1 MATVG
6 EICNREVIVTERD
19 TTVADAAR
27 LMRDHHVGSLIVAEP
42 RDGTLHPVG
51 IITDRDVVVEVVAMD
66 IDPHDVKVEEVMGR
80 SLVIARENDGIRE
93 TLEVMRYK
101 GVRRLPVLSTRGN
114 LLGIVAADDVMRL
127 LAEDITALATLTVR
141 ERLREAAQRKA
152 VSI

>member
-6 EICNREVIVTERD
+6 EICNREVIVTSRD

-27 LMRDHHVGSLIVAEP
+27 IMRDHHVGALVVAEP
-42 RDGTLHPVG
+42 RNGGLHPLG
-51 IITDRDVVVEVVAMD
+51 IVTDRDIVIEIVAMD
-66 IDPHDVKVEEVMGR
+66 IDPRDVKVEEVMGR

-93 TLEVMRYK
+93 TVEVMRYR
-101 GVRRLPVLSTRGN
+101 GVRRLPVLSMRGN
-114 LLGIVAADDVMRL
+114 LLGIVAADDLMRI
-127 LAEDITALATLTVR
+127 LAEDITALATLTTR